1 VEPTNLLKTLAEQD
15 TNFEAYLK
23 LAQHQDHPNE
33 TESQVSLASV
43 GCKNCMCC
51 RGYGAILKYTRR
63 CEVPVLLLSV
73 HGYIAACARHFD
85 CAPPAVRCR
94 FALLCELHVL

>member
-33 TESQVSLASV
+33 TESQVSSEVALLV
-43 GCKNCMCC
+43 T
-51 RGYGAILKYTRR
+51 GAR
-63 CEVPVLLLSV
+63 CVVLL
-73 HGYIAACARHFD
+73 C
-85 CAPPAVRCR
+85 
-94 FALLCELHVL
+94 

>member
-33 TESQVSLASV
+33 TESQVSLALA
-43 GCKNCMCC
+43 GYKNCVCC
-51 RGYGAILKYTRR
+51 RGYGAILKYT
-63 CEVPVLLLSV
+63 
-73 HGYIAACARHFD
+73 
-85 CAPPAVRCR
+85 
-94 FALLCELHVL
+94 

>member
-33 TESQVSLASV
+33 TESQVSH
-43 GCKNCMCC
+43 
-51 RGYGAILKYTRR
+51 AIDIL
-63 CEVPVLLLSV
+63 
-73 HGYIAACARHFD
+73 G
-85 CAPPAVRCR
+85 
-94 FALLCELHVL
+94 